1 MQEYSMLFLDID
13 GTVLDTQN
21 RISPNLKQLFKKL
34 NQEEISIVLNSS
46 RSPSGS
52 METRRETGLRNPCIC
67 YGGGLVVGDKEQII
81 AECGIPVEEALE
93 FYRFVQNLP
102 YDISV
107 NFFVYD
113 VWITDNKADPMVVR
127 ESDIMGLG
135 PVECNLESI
144 GSFAESIHKILCIGS
159 HEALE
164 ELVRR
169 KEEKFG
175 GMEMLFSKA
184 GYLEITSRKANKGR
198 AVRTVCDYYG
208 ISPENTVA
216 VGDEM
221 IDSSMFEAC
230 GLGIAMGNSPEK
242 LKLLADMV
250 APSTDEDGLYEVLK
264 DLPLRQASK

>member
-1 MQEYSMLFLDID
+1 
-13 GTVLDTQN
+13 
-21 RISPNLKQLFKKL
+21 
-34 NQEEISIVLNSS
+34 
-46 RSPSGS
+46 
-52 METRRETGLRNPCIC
+52 
-67 YGGGLVVGDKEQII
+67 
-81 AECGIPVEEALE
+81 
-93 FYRFVQNLP
+93 
-102 YDISV
+102 
-107 NFFVYD
+107 
-113 VWITDNKADPMVVR
+113 MVVR

-175 GMEMLFSKA
+175 GMEMLFSRA

-221 IDSSMFEAC
+221 IDSSMLEAC

-250 APSTDEDGLYEVLK
+250 APSTDDDGLYEVLK
-264 DLPLRQASK
+264 DLPLRRASK